1 MSAHNVSRYSAAKHQ
16 LLSEPS
22 LGLKDGIATHFLAS
36 LLAGTVAT
44 TACAPADV
52 LKSRIQNA
60 VTVDG
65 VKPVRIHTALD
76 DRWDMC

>member
-1 MSAHNVSRYSAAKHQ
+1 M
-16 LLSEPS
+16 P
-22 LGLKDGIATHFLAS
+22 THFVAS

-65 VKPVRIHTALD
+65 IKPVRPISLGAASEN
-76 DRWDMC
+76 

>member
-1 MSAHNVSRYSAAKHQ
+1 M
-16 LLSEPS
+16 P
-22 LGLKDGIATHFLAS
+22 THFLAS

-60 VTVDG
+60 VSVDG
-65 VKPVRIHTALD
+65 VKPVSATRDAYPVG
-76 DRWDMC
+76 RSDMAQSLRKIVADSFETKARDF